1 MSMMARGKKLNNQ
14 HYTSEDDWPL
24 VSVLMAA
31 YNEEAVLKDKLDTL
45 YNQDYPIQKI
55 KIYIGSDNS
64 SDSTNQILEDY
75 AAQYSNLHATY
86 FTSRQ
91 GKPKIINQ
99 LVKQVHNDL
108 PDQSDHVFLMTDASV
123 MLRSDTLSKLVRHF
137 KNEEVGLV
145 DAHMTYTGMRPE
157 GISTSEN
164 TYLNSEVTL
173 KQNESK
179 IWEKMI
185 GPFGGCF
192 AMRSELYTEVP
203 SNYLVDDFYLAMKV
217 LSQGYK
223 AINDLEAVCDEPVS
237 HKIEEEFKRKKRIS
251 TGNFQNLFHFRGLL
265 NPFSTLGFSYLS
277 HKVLRWI
284 GPLLMLVI
292 ALSSL
297 LLAIKGSAFF
307 IAVTVGQLIWYIV
320 IPIGDRIFRALGI
333 QLSALRNVSYFNVMN
348 WALLRGFF
356 SFLSGVKSSIWEPT
370 KRA

>member
-123 MLRSDTLSKLVRHF
+123 MLRSDTLSKLVR
-137 KNEEVGLV
+137 
-145 DAHMTYTGMRPE
+145 RPIQVC
-157 GISTSEN
+157 G
-164 TYLNSEVTL
+164 
-173 KQNESK
+173 Q
-179 IWEKMI
+179 
-185 GPFGGCF
+185 
-192 AMRSELYTEVP
+192 
-203 SNYLVDDFYLAMKV
+203 
-217 LSQGYK
+217 K
-223 AINDLEAVCDEPVS
+223 AYRL
-237 HKIEEEFKRKKRIS
+237 RK
-251 TGNFQNLFHFRGLL
+251 
-265 NPFSTLGFSYLS
+265 
-277 HKVLRWI
+277 
-284 GPLLMLVI
+284 
-292 ALSSL
+292 
-297 LLAIKGSAFF
+297 
-307 IAVTVGQLIWYIV
+307 
-320 IPIGDRIFRALGI
+320 IPI
-333 QLSALRNVSYFNVMN
+333 
-348 WALLRGFF
+348 
-356 SFLSGVKSSIWEPT
+356 
-370 KRA
+370 